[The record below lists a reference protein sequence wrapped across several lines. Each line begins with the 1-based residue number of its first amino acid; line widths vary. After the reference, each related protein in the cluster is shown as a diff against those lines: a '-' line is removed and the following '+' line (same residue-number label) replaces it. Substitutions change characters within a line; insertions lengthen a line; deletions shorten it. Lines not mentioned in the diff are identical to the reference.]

1 MRWPVLD
8 VLSDD
13 ERESLLAS
21 ARRRTFRRG
30 DAVFHEGDP
39 GDTLHL
45 VKRGHVAVR
54 RTLPTGDV
62 GTLLVLCPGDV
73 FGELAVVAPAPRNAT
88 IVAVDGVET
97 LAVNGVV
104 FSEVR
109 SRFPAIDRVLIQAL
123 ATEVR
128 RLSALLMEALYVPA
142 EARILVR
149 LVELTRVFGDGAGP
163 GPVVVP
169 LTQEELAQM
178 AGTARPTVNRV
189 LQTAQDAGELQI
201 RRGRIVVCD
210 SAALR
215 ARANSVQDQ
224 A

>member
-13 ERESLLAS
+13 ERKGLLAS
-21 ARRRTFRRG
+21 ARRRTFRRN
-30 DAVFHEGDP
+30 DVVFHEGDP
-39 GDTLHL
+39 GDSLHL
-45 VKRGHVAVR
+45 VHRGHVAVR

-62 GTLLVLCPGDV
+62 GTLLVLRPGDV

-88 IVAVDGVET
+88 IVAIDGVET
-97 LAVNGVV
+97 LMVSGAA

-109 SRFPAIDRVLIQAL
+109 SRFPTIDRVLIQAL
-123 ATEVR
+123 ASEVR

-149 LVELTRVFGDGAGP
+149 VVELARIFGGAARP

-201 RRGRIVVCD
+201 KRGRIVVRD
-210 SAALR
+210 SAALL
-215 ARANSVQDQ
+215 ARVTAMSH
-224 A
+224 